1 MIQVTCLFQQSRP
14 NIYSD
19 AINSSKFLLVSL
31 LVDCI
36 SAGKLT
42 KNTIPHRWIMVLKW
56 GTADV
61 TPLTGAKSNK
71 STRPIQMLC
80 LADMLAFICHFKATR
95 QTWITVFCARV
106 QDVTS
111 MGLAQSP
118 CVCVYYCSH
127 ATYPPFHLH
136 FTHWAVAD
144 TTGAP
149 MSTSGAPLVFL
160 LISLIFLLLSA
171 LQLFHDETHLLQS
184 QSHTPNNVNHTYVSI
199 SATHTSSFHLINL
212 IEFSLRWIV

>member
-95 QTWITVFCARV
+95 QTWITVVLSSVLVCNLH
-106 QDVTS
+106 
-111 MGLAQSP
+111 GLGPVSLCM
-118 CVCVYYCSH
+118 CVLLFSCYL
-127 ATYPPFHLH
+127 PPF
-136 FTHWAVAD
+136 
-144 TTGAP
+144 
-149 MSTSGAPLVFL
+149 S
-160 LISLIFLLLSA
+160 
-171 LQLFHDETHLLQS
+171 
-184 QSHTPNNVNHTYVSI
+184 
-199 SATHTSSFHLINL
+199 SSFHTLSRSRHNWGPD
-212 IEFSLRWIV
+212 EYERRSSCFPPHFSHFSPALCTPALSWWNTPPPVSVTHSQ